1 MSEKRFEP
9 GEAALPAEMAMNKFP
24 PLLVQVNALAQQV
37 GFALTREEAAPVA

>member
-9 GEAALPAEMAMNKFP
+9 GQAALPADMNMDKFP

-37 GFALTREEAAPVA
+37 GFALTREEAAPDA